1 MYISKIFCT
10 FANLKYTFMQ
20 IDKNLYDEINEYCKL
35 NNLKTRDFIHKLLKD
50 GFLKEKYGESP
61 FSFKKENKNELK
73 EAEKD
78 IQIVEVKDNSNEIIV
93 NYIPVTTE
101 TIINSNSKEL
111 LEKKIEVEL
120 SETQSSISTVKTKK
134 KRKLS

>member
-1 MYISKIFCT
+1 
-10 FANLKYTFMQ
+10 MQ
-20 IDKNLYDEINEYCKL
+20 IDKKLYDEINEYCKL

-50 GFLKEKYGESP
+50 SFFKEKYGESP

-73 EAEKD
+73 EVEKD
-78 IQIVEVKDNSNEIIV
+78 IQIVEIEDKSNEIII

-111 LEKKIEVEL
+111 LEKKIEVEF